1 MDKTAIK
8 NFSIWARKKAIAD
21 VSNKAAYFGITA
33 KEIKSPLPQ
42 STPDLQFIDIGAPTP
57 TKVIGKEIEQRNA
70 LLARIKA
77 KEAASGYKTAYNSVM
92 EEVAYTWFNRL
103 IAIRFM
109 EVNDYLPSHTRV
121 LSSEDPKKL
130 EPDFVTN
137 PFDTDL
143 AFTKEEQNLIH
154 KYKEENKLGMLFRL
168 LFIKQCNKL
177 NEILP
182 ELFEKTND
190 YSELLL
196 NISFTDQEGLVYH
209 LTHDISED
217 DFNVE
222 KEGQIEI
229 IGWIYQFYNTEPKD
243 ESYALLKKNV
253 KITKERI
260 PSVTQLFT
268 PDWIV
273 RYMVENSLG
282 RLWTEG
288 HPNDKLKSNWKYYL
302 EEAEQESSVK
312 EQLAAIREE
321 YKKLT
326 PEDIKIIDPCMGS
339 GHILVYAFDV
349 LMQIYQSCGY
359 TPKDAAVKIIEK
371 NLYGLDI
378 DDRAYQLAYFAVM
391 MKGRQY
397 NRTIF
402 SRSLKPNLFSIQ
414 ESTFITEDLIE
425 FISGKDKKLEKYILS
440 LKSDFTDAKEYG
452 SIINV
457 HPVNFEA
464 LFARLDE
471 IAQMKDPGAFELF
484 YKEETIDKFLPFL
497 KQAAAMVQKY
507 DVVVTNPPYMGSGM
521 NDKLSKFVKENY
533 PDSKSDLFAVFIE
546 KCDEMVRRNRYQAMI
561 TQQSW
566 MFLSSYVKLRKK
578 MMQIETINM
587 AHLGARAFDE
597 IGGEVVQPTVFV
609 RLKVSIDDYIATYAR
624 LVGPKN
630 QKGKEDMF
638 LAKINCHLARQEYF
652 SQIPCSP
659 IAYWI
664 SNKVLKSFNNEG
676 IGAFAE
682 IISGMTTG
690 DNDEFLR
697 IWTEININTISF
709 NKTNLSQIDIEIIKW
724 IPYHKGGEQRKWYGN
739 HKYLVNWSQSNNF
752 NRAKTTMTH
761 VYLKPCIT
769 WSDISGNSFAARFC
783 NGGFMFDVK
792 GSCAFS
798 SLDMLILLIG
808 LFNSKI
814 TPIYV
819 EALNPTS
826 TTQVGDLK
834 RIPFIE
840 PTKPQ
845 AMQINELVNNSINI
859 SKTEWDDFEFSWDF
873 KFHPFIAHKSNDQIE
888 TSYKNWEEFAEK
900 QFYQLKANEEEL
912 NRIFIDIYRLQDE
925 LTPDVKEK
933 DVTVRKA
940 DLGRDIRSFIS
951 YAVGCMFGRYSLD
964 VEGLAYAG
972 GVWDQSKYKTYI
984 PDVDNCIPITD
995 EEYFDDD
1002 VVSRFVDFVKTVYGK
1017 DTLGKNL
1024 EFIAEALGNRGDTP
1038 LKTIRNYFIN
1048 EFYKDHVKIY
1058 QKRPIYWLFESGKE
1072 NSFKALIYMHRYNAD
1087 TIGNMRIEYIHKL
1100 QVKYES
1106 QLSFEQH
1113 LIDTSQNQRE
1123 KSAAMKQKEKLIRQ
1137 IKEIKDYDVKI
1148 AHLANCRIEIDLD
1161 DGVKVNY
1168 EKVQTGKDGKKLE
1181 VLGNI

>member
-143 AFTKEEQNLIH
+143 EFTKEEQTLIH
-154 KYKEENKLGMLFRL
+154 KYKEENKLGMLFRM

-222 KEGQIEI
+222 KEGQVEI

-402 SRSLKPNLFSIQ
+402 SRCLSPNLYSIQ
-414 ESTFITEDLIE
+414 ESAFITEDLVE
-425 FISGKDKKLEKYILS
+425 FMSGKDKKLEKYILS

-457 HPVNFEA
+457 NPVNFEA
-464 LFARLDE
+464 LLARLDE
-471 IAQMKDPGAFELF
+471 IAEMKDPGAFELF
-484 YKEETIDKFLPFL
+484 YKAEAIDKFLPLL
-497 KQAAAMVQKY
+497 KQAVAMAQKY
-507 DVVVTNPPYMGSGM
+507 DLVVTNPPYMGSGM

-546 KCDEMVRRNRYQAMI
+546 KCGEMAKKNGYQAMI
-561 TQQSW
+561 TQHAW
-566 MFLSSYVKLRKK
+566 MFLSSYEKLRKK
-578 MMQIETINM
+578 ILTFYEIINM
-587 AHLGARAFDE
+587 AHLGARAFEE
-597 IGGEVVQPTVFV
+597 IGGEVVQ
-609 RLKVSIDDYIATYAR
+609 
-624 LVGPKN
+624 
-630 QKGKEDMF
+630 
-638 LAKINCHLARQEYF
+638 
-652 SQIPCSP
+652 
-659 IAYWI
+659 
-664 SNKVLKSFNNEG
+664 
-676 IGAFAE
+676 
-682 IISGMTTG
+682 TTS
-690 DNDEFLR
+690 
-697 IWTEININTISF
+697 WVM
-709 NKTNLSQIDIEIIKW
+709 
-724 IPYHKGGEQRKWYGN
+724 RK
-739 HKYLVNWSQSNNF
+739 K
-752 NRAKTTMTH
+752 
-761 VYLKPCIT
+761 
-769 WSDISGNSFAARFC
+769 
-783 NGGFMFDVK
+783 
-792 GSCAFS
+792 
-798 SLDMLILLIG
+798 
-808 LFNSKI
+808 
-814 TPIYV
+814 
-819 EALNPTS
+819 
-826 TTQVGDLK
+826 
-834 RIPFIE
+834 
-840 PTKPQ
+840 
-845 AMQINELVNNSINI
+845 
-859 SKTEWDDFEFSWDF
+859 
-873 KFHPFIAHKSNDQIE
+873 
-888 TSYKNWEEFAEK
+888 
-900 QFYQLKANEEEL
+900 
-912 NRIFIDIYRLQDE
+912 
-925 LTPDVKEK
+925 
-933 DVTVRKA
+933 
-940 DLGRDIRSFIS
+940 
-951 YAVGCMFGRYSLD
+951 
-964 VEGLAYAG
+964 
-972 GVWDQSKYKTYI
+972 
-984 PDVDNCIPITD
+984 
-995 EEYFDDD
+995 
-1002 VVSRFVDFVKTVYGK
+1002 
-1017 DTLGKNL
+1017 
-1024 EFIAEALGNRGDTP
+1024 
-1038 LKTIRNYFIN
+1038 
-1048 EFYKDHVKIY
+1048 
-1058 QKRPIYWLFESGKE
+1058 
-1072 NSFKALIYMHRYNAD
+1072 
-1087 TIGNMRIEYIHKL
+1087 
-1100 QVKYES
+1100 
-1106 QLSFEQH
+1106 
-1113 LIDTSQNQRE
+1113 
-1123 KSAAMKQKEKLIRQ
+1123 
-1137 IKEIKDYDVKI
+1137 
-1148 AHLANCRIEIDLD
+1148 
-1161 DGVKVNY
+1161 
-1168 EKVQTGKDGKKLE
+1168 
-1181 VLGNI
+1181 

>member
-77 KEAASGYKTAYNSVM
+77 KEAVSGYKTAYNSVM

-137 PFDTDL
+137 PLDTDL
-143 AFTKEEQNLIH
+143 EFTKEEETLIH
-154 KYKEENKLGMLFRL
+154 KYKEENKLGMLFRM

-402 SRSLKPNLFSIQ
+402 SRRLRPNLFSIQ

-457 HPVNFEA
+457 NPVNFEA
-464 LFARLDE
+464 LFARLDD
-471 IAQMKDPGAFELF
+471 IAGMKDPGAFELF
-484 YKEETIDKFLPFL
+484 YKAEAIDKFLPLL
-497 KQAAAMVQKY
+497 KQSAVMSQKY
-507 DVVVTNPPYMGSGM
+507 DVVVTNPPYMGGSSM
-521 NDKLSKFVKENY
+521 SDKLSKFVKKDY
-533 PDSKSDLFAVFIE
+533 LDSKSDLFAVFIE
-546 KCDEMVRRNRYQAMI
+546 KCAGMTKKNSYQAMI
-561 TQQSW
+561 TQHAW
-566 MFLSSYVKLRKK
+566 MFLSSYEKLRKK
-578 MMQIETINM
+578 ILTFYEIINM
-587 AHLGARAFDE
+587 AHLGARAFEE
-597 IGGEVVQPTVFV
+597 IGGEVVQ
-609 RLKVSIDDYIATYAR
+609 
-624 LVGPKN
+624 
-630 QKGKEDMF
+630 
-638 LAKINCHLARQEYF
+638 
-652 SQIPCSP
+652 
-659 IAYWI
+659 
-664 SNKVLKSFNNEG
+664 
-676 IGAFAE
+676 
-682 IISGMTTG
+682 TTS
-690 DNDEFLR
+690 
-697 IWTEININTISF
+697 WVM
-709 NKTNLSQIDIEIIKW
+709 
-724 IPYHKGGEQRKWYGN
+724 RK
-739 HKYLVNWSQSNNF
+739 K
-752 NRAKTTMTH
+752 
-761 VYLKPCIT
+761 
-769 WSDISGNSFAARFC
+769 
-783 NGGFMFDVK
+783 
-792 GSCAFS
+792 
-798 SLDMLILLIG
+798 
-808 LFNSKI
+808 
-814 TPIYV
+814 
-819 EALNPTS
+819 
-826 TTQVGDLK
+826 
-834 RIPFIE
+834 
-840 PTKPQ
+840 
-845 AMQINELVNNSINI
+845 
-859 SKTEWDDFEFSWDF
+859 
-873 KFHPFIAHKSNDQIE
+873 
-888 TSYKNWEEFAEK
+888 
-900 QFYQLKANEEEL
+900 
-912 NRIFIDIYRLQDE
+912 
-925 LTPDVKEK
+925 
-933 DVTVRKA
+933 
-940 DLGRDIRSFIS
+940 
-951 YAVGCMFGRYSLD
+951 
-964 VEGLAYAG
+964 
-972 GVWDQSKYKTYI
+972 
-984 PDVDNCIPITD
+984 
-995 EEYFDDD
+995 
-1002 VVSRFVDFVKTVYGK
+1002 
-1017 DTLGKNL
+1017 
-1024 EFIAEALGNRGDTP
+1024 
-1038 LKTIRNYFIN
+1038 
-1048 EFYKDHVKIY
+1048 
-1058 QKRPIYWLFESGKE
+1058 
-1072 NSFKALIYMHRYNAD
+1072 
-1087 TIGNMRIEYIHKL
+1087 
-1100 QVKYES
+1100 
-1106 QLSFEQH
+1106 
-1113 LIDTSQNQRE
+1113 
-1123 KSAAMKQKEKLIRQ
+1123 
-1137 IKEIKDYDVKI
+1137 
-1148 AHLANCRIEIDLD
+1148 
-1161 DGVKVNY
+1161 
-1168 EKVQTGKDGKKLE
+1168 
-1181 VLGNI
+1181 

>member
-21 VSNKAAYFGITA
+21 VSNKAVYLGITA
-33 KEIKSPLPQ
+33 KEIKGPLPQ
-42 STPDLQFIDIGAPTP
+42 STPDLQFIDIGTPTP
-57 TKVIGKEIEQRNA
+57 TKVVGKEIEQRNA
-70 LLARIKA
+70 LVARIKA
-77 KEAASGYKTAYNSVM
+77 KEAVSGYKTAYNSVM

-143 AFTKEEQNLIH
+143 EFTKEEQTLIH
-154 KYKEENKLGMLFRL
+154 KYKEENKLGMLFRM

-196 NISFTDQEGLVYH
+196 NISFTDQEGLVYQ

-402 SRSLKPNLFSIQ
+402 SRNLRPNLCSIQ

-457 HPVNFEA
+457 NPVNFEA
-464 LFARLDE
+464 LLARLDE
-471 IAQMKDPGAFELF
+471 IEDMKDPGTFELF
-484 YKEETIDKFLPFL
+484 YKAEAIDKFLPFL
-497 KQAAAMVQKY
+497 KHSAVMAQKY
-507 DVVVTNPPYMGSGM
+507 DVVVTNPPYMGSSGM
-521 NDKLSKFVKENY
+521 NEKLSKFVKENY

-546 KCDEMVRRNRYQAMI
+546 KGFQMTKNNAYNCMVTM
-561 TQQSW
+561 QSW
-566 MFLSSYVKLRKK
+566 MFLSSFEKLRVHILTSK
-578 MMQIETINM
+578 TISNLMHMENM
-587 AHLGARAFDE
+587 VMGIAF
-597 IGGEVVQPTVFV
+597 GTA
-609 RLKVSIDDYIATYAR
+609 VSIFKNYTIKGFKGTY
-624 LVGPKN
+624 N
-630 QKGKEDMF
+630 QIK
-638 LAKINCHLARQEYF
+638 LQ
-652 SQIPCSP
+652 
-659 IAYWI
+659 
-664 SNKVLKSFNNEG
+664 
-676 IGAFAE
+676 
-682 IISGMTTG
+682 
-690 DNDEFLR
+690 
-697 IWTEININTISF
+697 
-709 NKTNLSQIDIEIIKW
+709 DIEDETPKVF
-724 IPYHKGGEQRKWYGN
+724 P
-739 HKYLVNWSQSNNF
+739 
-752 NRAKTTMTH
+752 
-761 VYLKPCIT
+761 
-769 WSDISGNSFAARFC
+769 
-783 NGGFMFDVK
+783 VK
-792 GSCAFS
+792 
-798 SLDMLILLIG
+798 
-808 LFNSKI
+808 
-814 TPIYV
+814 
-819 EALNPTS
+819 
-826 TTQVGDLK
+826 
-834 RIPFIE
+834 
-840 PTKPQ
+840 
-845 AMQINELVNNSINI
+845 
-859 SKTEWDDFEFSWDF
+859 
-873 KFHPFIAHKSNDQIE
+873 
-888 TSYKNWEEFAEK
+888 
-900 QFYQLKANEEEL
+900 
-912 NRIFIDIYRLQDE
+912 
-925 LTPDVKEK
+925 
-933 DVTVRKA
+933 
-940 DLGRDIRSFIS
+940 
-951 YAVGCMFGRYSLD
+951 
-964 VEGLAYAG
+964 
-972 GVWDQSKYKTYI
+972 
-984 PDVDNCIPITD
+984 
-995 EEYFDDD
+995 
-1002 VVSRFVDFVKTVYGK
+1002 
-1017 DTLGKNL
+1017 
-1024 EFIAEALGNRGDTP
+1024 
-1038 LKTIRNYFIN
+1038 
-1048 EFYKDHVKIY
+1048 
-1058 QKRPIYWLFESGKE
+1058 
-1072 NSFKALIYMHRYNAD
+1072 
-1087 TIGNMRIEYIHKL
+1087 
-1100 QVKYES
+1100 
-1106 QLSFEQH
+1106 
-1113 LIDTSQNQRE
+1113 
-1123 KSAAMKQKEKLIRQ
+1123 
-1137 IKEIKDYDVKI
+1137 
-1148 AHLANCRIEIDLD
+1148 
-1161 DGVKVNY
+1161 
-1168 EKVQTGKDGKKLE
+1168 
-1181 VLGNI
+1181 

>member
-42 STPDLQFIDIGAPTP
+42 STPDLQFIDIGTPTP

-70 LLARIKA
+70 LVARIKA

-143 AFTKEEQNLIH
+143 EFTKEEQTLIH
-154 KYKEENKLGMLFRL
+154 KYKEENKLGMLFRM

-196 NISFTDQEGLVYH
+196 NISFTDQEGLVYQ

-282 RLWTEG
+282 KLWTEG

-359 TPKDAAVKIIEK
+359 TPKDAAVKIIER

-402 SRSLKPNLFSIQ
+402 SRCLSPNLYSIQ

-457 HPVNFEA
+457 NPVNFEA
-464 LFARLDE
+464 LLARLEE
-471 IAQMKDPGAFELF
+471 IAEMKDPGAFELF
-484 YKEETIDKFLPFL
+484 YKTEAIDKFLPFL
-497 KQAAAMVQKY
+497 KQSVVMAQKY
-507 DVVVTNPPYMGSGM
+507 DVVVTNPPYMGGSSM
-521 NDKLSKFVKENY
+521 SDKLSKFVKKDY

-546 KCDEMVRRNRYQAMI
+546 KCAGMTKKNGYQAMI
-561 TQQSW
+561 TQHAW
-566 MFLSSYVKLRKK
+566 MFLSSYEKLRKK
-578 MMQIETINM
+578 ILTFYEIINM
-587 AHLGARAFDE
+587 VHLGTRAFEE
-597 IGGEVVQPTVFV
+597 IGGEVVQ
-609 RLKVSIDDYIATYAR
+609 
-624 LVGPKN
+624 
-630 QKGKEDMF
+630 
-638 LAKINCHLARQEYF
+638 
-652 SQIPCSP
+652 
-659 IAYWI
+659 
-664 SNKVLKSFNNEG
+664 
-676 IGAFAE
+676 
-682 IISGMTTG
+682 TTS
-690 DNDEFLR
+690 
-697 IWTEININTISF
+697 WVM
-709 NKTNLSQIDIEIIKW
+709 
-724 IPYHKGGEQRKWYGN
+724 RK
-739 HKYLVNWSQSNNF
+739 K
-752 NRAKTTMTH
+752 
-761 VYLKPCIT
+761 
-769 WSDISGNSFAARFC
+769 
-783 NGGFMFDVK
+783 
-792 GSCAFS
+792 
-798 SLDMLILLIG
+798 
-808 LFNSKI
+808 
-814 TPIYV
+814 
-819 EALNPTS
+819 
-826 TTQVGDLK
+826 
-834 RIPFIE
+834 
-840 PTKPQ
+840 
-845 AMQINELVNNSINI
+845 
-859 SKTEWDDFEFSWDF
+859 
-873 KFHPFIAHKSNDQIE
+873 
-888 TSYKNWEEFAEK
+888 
-900 QFYQLKANEEEL
+900 
-912 NRIFIDIYRLQDE
+912 
-925 LTPDVKEK
+925 
-933 DVTVRKA
+933 
-940 DLGRDIRSFIS
+940 
-951 YAVGCMFGRYSLD
+951 
-964 VEGLAYAG
+964 
-972 GVWDQSKYKTYI
+972 
-984 PDVDNCIPITD
+984 
-995 EEYFDDD
+995 
-1002 VVSRFVDFVKTVYGK
+1002 
-1017 DTLGKNL
+1017 
-1024 EFIAEALGNRGDTP
+1024 
-1038 LKTIRNYFIN
+1038 
-1048 EFYKDHVKIY
+1048 
-1058 QKRPIYWLFESGKE
+1058 
-1072 NSFKALIYMHRYNAD
+1072 
-1087 TIGNMRIEYIHKL
+1087 
-1100 QVKYES
+1100 
-1106 QLSFEQH
+1106 
-1113 LIDTSQNQRE
+1113 
-1123 KSAAMKQKEKLIRQ
+1123 
-1137 IKEIKDYDVKI
+1137 
-1148 AHLANCRIEIDLD
+1148 
-1161 DGVKVNY
+1161 
-1168 EKVQTGKDGKKLE
+1168 
-1181 VLGNI
+1181 

>member
-42 STPDLQFIDIGAPTP
+42 STPDLQFIDIGTPTP

-70 LLARIKA
+70 LVARIKA
-77 KEAASGYKTAYNSVM
+77 KEASSGYKTAYNSVM

-121 LSSEDPKKL
+121 LSSEDPNKL

-143 AFTKEEQNLIH
+143 EFTKEEQTLIH
-154 KYKEENKLGMLFRL
+154 KYKEENKLGMLFRM

-282 RLWTEG
+282 RLWLES
-288 HPNDKLKSNWKYYL
+288 HPNDTLKANWKYYL
-302 EEAEQESSVK
+302 DEAEQTPEVAEKLRVLRSQSPVK
-312 EQLAAIREE
+312 S
-321 YKKLT
+321 
-326 PEDIKIIDPCMGS
+326 PEDISLIDPCMGS

-349 LMQIYQSCGY
+349 LMQIYESEGY
-359 TPKDAAVKIIEK
+359 NPRDAAKLILEK
-371 NLYGLDI
+371 NVYGLDI
-378 DDRAYQLAYFAVM
+378 DCRAYQLAYFSLM
-391 MKGRQY
+391 MKARQY
-397 NRTIF
+397 NRRI
-402 SRSLKPNLFSIQ
+402 
-414 ESTFITEDLIE
+414 
-425 FISGKDKKLEKYILS
+425 
-440 LKSDFTDAKEYG
+440 FTDGVKPQVYHPAGFPDGEEYG
-452 SIINV
+452 SLVKVDKLEPMPELPKEQQMTLFDGNYDAKLNAW
-457 HPVNFEA
+457 NFKRLLA
-464 LFARLDE
+464 L
-471 IAQMKDPGAFELF
+471 
-484 YKEETIDKFLPFL
+484 
-497 KQAAAMVQKY
+497 KY
-507 DVVVTNPPYMGSGM
+507 DVVVTNPPYMGSSGM
-521 NDKLSKFVKENY
+521 SAKLSEFVKKNY
-533 PDSKSDLFAVFIE
+533 PDSKSDLSTTFMEQTLYLCKPTGF
-546 KCDEMVRRNRYQAMI
+546 MAMI
-561 TQQSW
+561 NIPVW
-566 MFLSSYVKLRKK
+566 MFLSSYAQLRQNILK
-578 MMQIETINM
+578 QNTIINM
-587 AHLGARAFDE
+587 IHFGRGVFGSDFGTTSFVIHRSHKGGYIASFRRLFKKQGAVD
-597 IGGEVVQPTVFV
+597 
-609 RLKVSIDDYIATYAR
+609 SIDQKEKWFFE
-624 LVGPKN
+624 G
-630 QKGKEDMF
+630 KGKFVADSGDF
-638 LAKINCHLARQEYF
+638 AKIPGN
-652 SQIPCSP
+652 PV
-659 IAYWI
+659 AYWI
-664 SNKVLKSFNNEG
+664 GK
-676 IGAFAE
+676 A
-682 IISGMTTG
+682 
-690 DNDEFLR
+690 
-697 IWTEININTISF
+697 
-709 NKTNLSQIDIEIIKW
+709 IIKDFEHIKLKDVSDLKVGLQTGNNDLFIRMW
-724 IPYHKGGEQRKWYGN
+724 HEVPQDKTYFCAMTREEAVFSKAKWFPYNKGGSYRKWYGN
-739 HKYLVNWSQSNNF
+739 NEYVVNWESDGEMIRNF
-752 NRAKTTMTH
+752 YDSSGKLRSRPQNLDYYFREAISWS
-761 VYLKPCIT
+761 YIT
-769 WSDISGNSFAARFC
+769 SGAFNARIKYS
-783 NGGFMFDVK
+783 GQIFDVN
-792 GSCAFS
+792 GV
-798 SLDMLILLIG
+798 SLFPFNNTKYCLGLLCTKVVQ
-808 LFNSKI
+808 LFTGI
-814 TPIYV
+814 I
-819 EALNPTS
+819 NPTIS
-826 TTQVGDLK
+826 LQVGDVA
-834 RIPFIE
+834 RIPYIQKDEAISEIE
-840 PTKPQ
+840 T
-845 AMQINELVNNSINI
+845 IVDECIELAKND
-859 SKTEWDDFEFSWDF
+859 WDSFETSWDF
-873 KFHPFIAHKSNDQIE
+873 IRHPLVCGEQTIAAAFGK
-888 TSYKNWEEFAEK
+888 WERKAAER
-900 QFYQLKANEEEL
+900 FDTLKANEEEL
-912 NRIFIDIYRLQDE
+912 NRIFIDIYGLQEE
-925 LTPDVKEK
+925 LTPEVEEK

-940 DLGRDIRSFIS
+940 DLGRDVRSFIS
-951 YAVGCMFGRYSLD
+951 YAVGCMLGRYSLD

-972 GVWDQSKYKTYI
+972 GDWDQSKYKTYI
-984 PDVDNCIPITD
+984 PDADNCIPITD

-1002 VVSRFVDFVKTVYGK
+1002 IVSRFVDFIKAVYGK
-1017 DTLGKNL
+1017 ETLEKNL

-1072 NSFKALIYMHRYNAD
+1072 HGFKALIYMHRYNAD

-1100 QVKYES
+1100 QAKYES
-1106 QLSFEQH
+1106 QLAFEQH

-1181 VLGNI
+1181 VLGKI